1 MMMMINLREEKI
13 TVEDKNKKMS
23 AFAKKRQVESALMAR
38 ELLLVLM
45 YKDVYFTKDLKSSFP
60 CDVVSLLQEFI
71 DVFPKQVKYENTCRI
86 ANIH

>member
-1 MMMMINLREEKI
+1 
-13 TVEDKNKKMS
+13 MS

-71 DVFPKQVKYENTCRI
+71 DVFPKGIPNGLPPLRGIE
-86 ANIH
+86 H